1 MAKARVY
8 EFSAPGRVEIGG
20 NHTDHQ
26 HGRVLAA
33 AIDLTTNASVC
44 KNDDEVIRVFSQG
57 YDPVEVYIHDI
68 ELHEAEKNTTVAL
81 VRGVSAA
88 FVQRGCPIGGF
99 DARISSTVL
108 PGSGLSSSAAFEVL
122 MGLIIN
128 GLYFENRLSP
138 VEIAQIGQYAENVYF
153 GKPCGLMDQTASSV
167 GGMVYIDFKNTQAPI
182 VERAEYDF
190 DGCGYTLCIVDSGAD
205 HAGLTKSYAAIPEE
219 LHRVCGV
226 FSKEYLRDVDEAEFY
241 RRLPEVRAAAGD
253 RAVLRAMHIFD
264 DNRRVTEQTEALR
277 SGHFDSFLRLVNES
291 GESSWKYLQNVI
303 PSGSSEHQEMAFAI
317 ALCKKLLN
325 GRGAVRVHG
334 GGFAGTVLAF
344 VPNGEFEAFKGRLE
358 SILGSGCCHRLRIM
372 E

>member
-1 MAKARVY
+1 MAKDRVY

-57 YDPVEVYIHDI
+57 YDPVEVYIHDL

-122 MGLIIN
+122 MGRIIN

-153 GKPCGLMDQTASSV
+153 GKPCG
-167 GGMVYIDFKNTQAPI
+167 
-182 VERAEYDF
+182 
-190 DGCGYTLCIVDSGAD
+190 
-205 HAGLTKSYAAIPEE
+205 
-219 LHRVCGV
+219 V
-226 FSKEYLRDVDEAEFY
+226 FGKEYLRDVDEAEFY

-277 SGHFDSFLRLVNES
+277 SERFDSFLRLVNKS

-344 VPNGEFEAFKGRLE
+344 VPNDKFDAFKAQLE
-358 SILGSGCCHRLRIM
+358 GILGSGCCHRLRITG
-372 E
+372 